1 MQWSWIIFEIAQ
13 CYYITAY
20 AAPKSIQLQY
30 LVGGMDAHS
39 NDDDDEHSFQ
49 LLESK
54 VRASKL
60 KKVHISLWVHKW
72 FFFCF

>member
-30 LVGGMDAHS
+30 LVGAMDAHS
-39 NDDDDEHSFQ
+39 NDDEHSFE

-54 VRASKL
+54 VRANKL
-60 KKVHISLWVHKW
+60 KKVHIS
-72 FFFCF
+72 F